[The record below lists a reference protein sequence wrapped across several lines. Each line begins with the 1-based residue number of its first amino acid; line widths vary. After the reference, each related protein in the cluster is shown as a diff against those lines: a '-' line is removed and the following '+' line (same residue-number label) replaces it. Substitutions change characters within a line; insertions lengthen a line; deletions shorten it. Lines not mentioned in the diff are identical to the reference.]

1 MLEFYWLLLSST
13 ATRAVIFML
22 LSSGINLWTFHS
34 HFQEDFCICRAHSPT
49 PILNM
54 PPHVPA
60 LQILLLETVYYHLVL
75 YNFYCYYNYYLTNL
89 IEESNASST
98 VDMKVSRLGLLHDN
112 NGDSAWQ
119 ARKRRVPYDPMS

>member
-1 MLEFYWLLLSST
+1 
-13 ATRAVIFML
+13 
-22 LSSGINLWTFHS
+22 
-34 HFQEDFCICRAHSPT
+34 
-49 PILNM
+49 M

-89 IEESNASST
+89 IEEPNASST